1 MNARSFLG
9 GHNSGSRVVY
19 RRTERIEARLAQ
31 DRERILGAA
40 RAVVREVGFAGA
52 KVAAVAA
59 AAGVSTG
66 SVYRHFPSKGAL
78 FSEMLR
84 EICARELAVVAAVAQ
99 TDGAVAARV
108 GDVIAVFAQRSLRS
122 GGLAYAVIVEPMDP
136 EVDEVR
142 LDARRNLSR
151 LFAQLIAEGISA
163 GEFPQQNPRA
173 SGAAVVGAM
182 LEALVRPLQDGAA
195 DPAALVDQL
204 RTFCVRA
211 LGGTPA

>member
-1 MNARSFLG
+1 M
-9 GHNSGSRVVY
+9 VY
-19 RRTERIEARLAQ
+19 RRTERVEARLAQ
-31 DRERILGAA
+31 DRERILVAA
-40 RAVVREVGFAGA
+40 RDVVRESGFAGA

-78 FSEMLR
+78 VSDMLR
-84 EICARELAVVAAVAQ
+84 EVCARELAVVTAVAQ

-151 LFAQLIAEGISA
+151 LFARLISEGTA
-163 GEFPQQNPRA
+163 TGEFPQQNPLA
-173 SGAAVVGAM
+173 SGAAVVGAL
-182 LEALVRPLQDGAA
+182 LEALVRPLEDGAA
-195 DPAALVDQL
+195 DPVALVDQV

-211 LGGTPA
+211 LGGSAA

>member
-1 MNARSFLG
+1 M
-9 GHNSGSRVVY
+9 VY
-19 RRTERIEARLAQ
+19 RRTERVEARLAQ
-31 DRERILGAA
+31 DRERILEAA
-40 RAVVREVGFAGA
+40 RGLVRDTGFAGA
-52 KVAAVAA
+52 KVVAVAA

-84 EICARELAVVAAVAQ
+84 EICARELAVVSAVAR
-99 TDGAVAARV
+99 TDGAVADRV
-108 GDVIAVFAQRSLRS
+108 GAAIAVFAQRSLRS

-151 LFAQLIAEGISA
+151 LFAELIAEGVAA
-163 GEFPQQNPRA
+163 GDFPPQHPLVG
-173 SGAAVVGAM
+173 GAAVVGAM
-182 LEALVRPLQDGAA
+182 LEALVRPLEDGAA
-195 DPAALVDQL
+195 DPDLLVDQV

-211 LGGTPA
+211 LGGVPA